1 MGGETSRVQT
11 LVDKE
16 FNANKSKATPSSVE
30 LVRSAVFDRSHI
42 AAVTMSHLVRQTLVL
57 NQIES
62 LRGVKFPDS
71 VTRINLVR
79 PPRTLLAPFH
89 VFERFH
95 SPILFIHFNRCHN
108 VQYRL
113 HPCSIVDGRPCYR
126 AEILSQASTAPFS
139 QLV

>member
-1 MGGETSRVQT
+1 MGGETSRVQR
-11 LVDKE
+11 LVDQE
-16 FNANKSKATPSSVE
+16 FEGVKSKATPSSIE
-30 LVRSAVFDRSHI
+30 MVRPDRFHI
-42 AAVTMSHLVRQTLVL
+42 AAVRMSHLVRQNLVL

-62 LRGVKFPDS
+62 LQGVKFPTS

-79 PPRTLLAPFH
+79 PFRTLLAHFQ

-95 SPILFIHFNRCHN
+95 SADSFYSLQSLPHC
-108 VQYRL
+108 QYRL
-113 HPCSIVDGRPCYR
+113 YPCSIVDLRPCYR